1 MALLLSGRWLR
12 GILSKA
18 SLPHKR
24 GAQNSVQPL
33 KDNSESFGESKID
46 KVILLRQGYGATG

>member
-18 SLPHKR
+18 SLQRKR

-33 KDNSESFGESKID
+33 QDNFESFRESKID